1 MSLFLSP
8 IACIWDKIANGV
20 IYLGS
25 TTSLQEAVAII
36 TTYIGDYQDASE
48 DISNLAGEVTTTFR
62 HVEQLQKLI
71 DSEQNTATKAFSDSG
86 LLEAEACKL
95 KARQLADRLW
105 KLVKKSNATFPAD
118 GSLSADQLDIS
129 IFGKAKWPRF
139 KPRVEQHKHE
149 LVVLNTNIL
158 ICMVGYRLESGAP
171 PADQVRATEELDR
184 LKRSKK
190 LALHSLREAQK
201 RRKRKKVKSVDD
213 RRPHFSD
220 DERPP
225 IRQGSGNSYAT
236 PLYPRRPSRAA
247 SYDDYYRDGDSWL
260 PDEAFID
267 QLEEDLRK
275 DILLQMEEDKVVKEM
290 AERKAEEERVAAVA
304 KYKEDLVKKLNQSSQ
319 TAEDLK
325 RALVKTFPARVS
337 ENSVTRFVE
346 EQRQA
351 DAVKDDEVAQ
361 LMPVREYA
369 DWRRAKRL
377 RKRTRILDI
386 TTFSVIVSVDGDR
399 HRASLVNVP
408 TPWTDKLLAEQEKK
422 GWWKGASFKE
432 TLHTYARLD
441 LQSRNVAEDEADRQG
456 VDSGQLVLLYA
467 RMLDKNISK
476 GRKLLDAMMMA
487 SDPWEYF
494 HGRALLIYKV
504 SGGGQ
509 SHRNRHYDSNAREGR
524 QKSEEQAAYRDEV
537 DYRVEPDFE
546 RSHVQD
552 RHSKRG
558 PYKGS
563 HTYVAPRYP
572 IAPDAL
578 APRVDE
584 YAFRHVPSG
593 YPEGHR
599 PTYARVQRK
608 YMSTETLAYY
618 SIPYEVDR
626 DDPDYFILLRDIDQ
640 LYRVEA
646 KTEWEDDERHERN
659 VGMEKVETEAEVE
672 QMYPREWRTTK
683 DEEADA
689 DAGRKLRQ
697 RDEPIRRRSA
707 GPVYDERGRPI
718 EIEEDRRERDD
729 RHYAWDRERDPSI
742 TKSRDARYIIVER
755 KDDERTLGYRPVSA
769 LSASRSS
776 HLHTVGGRSRLRS
789 RARAY
794 DRRLEAQSV
803 AEEGGDQ
810 QDSPSDLF
818 ESEMSEEDSGDE
830 KAAGKR
836 LVRAGKQRERGSG
849 ASSVL
854 GLESTTESPSSLS
867 DSQEVQPVPRIT
879 PSSRGSRGSY
889 LFGYVRPYAETVTDY
904 EPSRHNPAESARVP
918 GRSLA
923 EGDPSQVPEVRVIG
937 HNETTD
943 DEAVYQTAV
952 ESHGIDDYNEVVVGG
967 PDEAVRD
974 ETTHGT
980 GADQHGDAA
989 RHPEVFH
996 DNEEPL
1002 ARAADGPVIVEEVD

>member
-1 MSLFLSP
+1 M
-8 IACIWDKIANGV
+8 AEVG
-20 IYLGS
+20 
-25 TTSLQEAVAII
+25 AVASIIGIVSFGFSLATQI

-71 DSEQNTATKAFSDSG
+71 DSDKNTAATAFSDSG
-86 LLEAEACKL
+86 LLEAQACKL

-201 RRKRKKVKSVDD
+201 RRKRKKGRSVDD

-225 IRQGSGNSYAT
+225 TRQGSRHSQAT
-236 PLYPRRPSRAA
+236 PQHPRWPSRGT

-275 DILLQMEEDKVVKEM
+275 DILLQMEEDRVAKEM
-290 AERKAEEERVAAVA
+290 AERMTEEERVAAVA

-319 TAEDLK
+319 NAEDLK
-325 RALVKTFPARVS
+325 KALVRTFSATVS

-346 EQRQA
+346 EQWQA
-351 DAVKDDEVAQ
+351 DAVRDDEVAQ
-361 LMPVREYA
+361 LMLREYA

-377 RKRTRILDI
+377 RKRTRTVDI
-386 TTFSVIVSVDGDR
+386 KTFSVIVSVDGDR

-441 LQSRNVAEDEADRQG
+441 LQSRNFAEDEADRQG
-456 VDSGQLVLLYA
+456 IDSGQLVLLYA
-467 RMLDKNISK
+467 RMLDKNTSK
-476 GRKLLDAMMMA
+476 GRKLLEATMMA

-509 SHRNRHYDSNAREGR
+509 SHRFDEESTTTDSYASGPTLPGRSRSRRPRHSPSPMHYGEGVDYYGDLENPTKSRPKRRSRSRSRSRSSDARNGRYNTDEDGGYQPDRERSNQHYDSTAREGR
-524 QKSEEQAAYRDEV
+524 QRSEEQAAYRDEV
-537 DYRVEPDFE
+537 GYRVVPDFE

-558 PYKGS
+558 PYRGS
-563 HTYVAPRYP
+563 HTYVVPRYH
-572 IAPDAL
+572 IAPGTL
-578 APRVDE
+578 APRVEE

-626 DDPDYFILLRDIDQ
+626 DDPDYIILLRDID
-640 LYRVEA
+640 
-646 KTEWEDDERHERN
+646 
-659 VGMEKVETEAEVE
+659 
-672 QMYPREWRTTK
+672 
-683 DEEADA
+683 
-689 DAGRKLRQ
+689 
-697 RDEPIRRRSA
+697 
-707 GPVYDERGRPI
+707 
-718 EIEEDRRERDD
+718 
-729 RHYAWDRERDPSI
+729 
-742 TKSRDARYIIVER
+742 
-755 KDDERTLGYRPVSA
+755 
-769 LSASRSS
+769 
-776 HLHTVGGRSRLRS
+776 
-789 RARAY
+789 
-794 DRRLEAQSV
+794 
-803 AEEGGDQ
+803 
-810 QDSPSDLF
+810 
-818 ESEMSEEDSGDE
+818 
-830 KAAGKR
+830 
-836 LVRAGKQRERGSG
+836 
-849 ASSVL
+849 
-854 GLESTTESPSSLS
+854 
-867 DSQEVQPVPRIT
+867 
-879 PSSRGSRGSY
+879 
-889 LFGYVRPYAETVTDY
+889 
-904 EPSRHNPAESARVP
+904 
-918 GRSLA
+918 
-923 EGDPSQVPEVRVIG
+923 
-937 HNETTD
+937 
-943 DEAVYQTAV
+943 
-952 ESHGIDDYNEVVVGG
+952 
-967 PDEAVRD
+967 
-974 ETTHGT
+974 
-980 GADQHGDAA
+980 
-989 RHPEVFH
+989 
-996 DNEEPL
+996 
-1002 ARAADGPVIVEEVD
+1002 